1 MNNIQ
6 YILYNYENV
15 IVIKNMH
22 YFINIENYIK
32 GLLLP
37 LSINKKST
45 LYKWIFGFISPCH
58 TFYLTL
64 FSIIYILIK

>member
-15 IVIKNMH
+15 TVIKNMR
-22 YFINIENYIK
+22 YFINTEHYIK

-37 LSINKKST
+37 LS
-45 LYKWIFGFISPCH
+45 L
-58 TFYLTL
+58 
-64 FSIIYILIK
+64 

>member
-45 LYKWIFGFISPCH
+45 LYKWIFGFISRCH
-58 TFYLTL
+58 TFYLL
-64 FSIIYILIK
+64 NFI